1 MTRVTATNF
10 SNGGRTQK
18 PKTLKD
24 HMSGHKKLEIGQIL
38 TQNTNGYRKHSVTPE
53 VVTIHTETA
62 KPEQTKVDAP
72 KQEITAQQALTPK
85 PEQEKA
91 QIPAAEQPK
100 AEQAKQEVSSTKT
113 EQPKVEPAKQEVTAQ
128 KSEIPKMEQNKPQ
141 TEQAA
146 IQEKR
151 PKSTSIAGRR
161 HYEKKIGI
169 YKDKRPKNLAELR
182 KQRKKLE
189 VGQTLKEDTNGY
201 KNKTKVTTPAATA
214 VETQSSAPKE
224 HIDKPEV
231 KQTTNSAALNSD
243 KQSVTQKQNIA
254 TETKG
259 TITTKQTKPSI
270 VLNERGTY
278 DVKLAGEPTRT
289 FSTQADAQKFLDN
302 FTGKSKA
309 PKSAAQIVLN
319 ERGTYDVKLAGEP
332 TRTFSTQA
340 DAQKFLNNFTG
351 KSQNAAGQTLKFM
364 PDGTVEYNGNKYT
377 NFEQCQKAHPE
388 VKLSTQPQKG
398 NLTPIEAG
406 KAPFNKKFWGNAEAL
421 GKDVKLNYTPEVKT
435 FQLGANSK
443 AGLTPIQAGKA
454 PFNKKFWG
462 NADALGKDAKLNYTP
477 EVKTFQLGANN
488 KAELTPIQAGKAPFN
503 KKFWGN
509 AEALG
514 KDVKLNYAP
523 NPSGVKLG
531 AKAGQAAGTQT
542 GKFSIKQIK
551 QVFNTTN
558 IKNVFKSR
566 GGKFG
571 LIAAGVAAVGAGIAA
586 VASANSGEKGFTTA
600 YIKAP
605 EGYVDLLKNY
615 EQTHGTDVS
624 YKTLEEAIK

>member
-38 TQNTNGYRKHSVTPE
+38 TQNTNGYRKHSVAPE

-85 PEQEKA
+85 PELEKA

-100 AEQAKQEVSSTKT
+100 AEQAKQEVLSTKT

-146 IQEKR
+146 VQEKR

-201 KNKTKVTTPAATA
+201 KNKTNVTTPAATA
-214 VETQSSAPKE
+214 VETQSSAPKEE

-259 TITTKQTKPSI
+259 TITTKQTKPS
-270 VLNERGTY
+270 
-278 DVKLAGEPTRT
+278 
-289 FSTQADAQKFLDN
+289 
-302 FTGKSKA
+302 
-309 PKSAAQIVLN
+309 IVLN

-398 NLTPIEAG
+398 NLTPIE
-406 KAPFNKKFWGNAEAL
+406 
-421 GKDVKLNYTPEVKT
+421 
-435 FQLGANSK
+435 
-443 AGLTPIQAGKA
+443 AGKA

>member
-100 AEQAKQEVSSTKT
+100 AEQAKQELSTKPAEQPKQEVSSTKT

-201 KNKTKVTTPAATA
+201 KNKTNVTTPAATA
-214 VETQSSAPKE
+214 VETQSSAPK
-224 HIDKPEV
+224 
-231 KQTTNSAALNSD
+231 
-243 KQSVTQKQNIA
+243 NIL
-254 TETKG
+254 
-259 TITTKQTKPSI
+259 I
-270 VLNERGTY
+270 NR
-278 DVKLAGEPTRT
+278 KLSR
-289 FSTQADAQKFLDN
+289 L
-302 FTGKSKA
+302 
-309 PKSAAQIVLN
+309 QIVRL
-319 ERGTYDVKLAGEP
+319 
-332 TRTFSTQA
+332 
-340 DAQKFLNNFTG
+340 
-351 KSQNAAGQTLKFM
+351 
-364 PDGTVEYNGNKYT
+364 
-377 NFEQCQKAHPE
+377 
-388 VKLSTQPQKG
+388 
-398 NLTPIEAG
+398 
-406 KAPFNKKFWGNAEAL
+406 
-421 GKDVKLNYTPEVKT
+421 
-435 FQLGANSK
+435 
-443 AGLTPIQAGKA
+443 
-454 PFNKKFWG
+454 
-462 NADALGKDAKLNYTP
+462 
-477 EVKTFQLGANN
+477 
-488 KAELTPIQAGKAPFN
+488 
-503 KKFWGN
+503 
-509 AEALG
+509 
-514 KDVKLNYAP
+514 
-523 NPSGVKLG
+523 
-531 AKAGQAAGTQT
+531 
-542 GKFSIKQIK
+542 
-551 QVFNTTN
+551 
-558 IKNVFKSR
+558 
-566 GGKFG
+566 
-571 LIAAGVAAVGAGIAA
+571 
-586 VASANSGEKGFTTA
+586 
-600 YIKAP
+600 
-605 EGYVDLLKNY
+605 
-615 EQTHGTDVS
+615 
-624 YKTLEEAIK
+624 

>member
-201 KNKTKVTTPAATA
+201 KNKTNVTTPAATA

-406 KAPFNKKFWGNAEAL
+406 KAPFNKKFWGNADAL
-421 GKDVKLNYTPEVKT
+421 GKDAKLNYTPEVKT
-435 FQLGANSK
+435 FQLGANNK
-443 AGLTPIQAGKA
+443 AELTPIQAGKA

-462 NADALGKDAKLNYTP
+462 NAEALGKDVKLNYTP

-615 EQTHGTDVS
+615 EQIHGTDVS

>member
-201 KNKTKVTTPAATA
+201 KNKTNVTTPAATA

-289 FSTQADAQKFLDN
+289 FSTQADAQKFL
-302 FTGKSKA
+302 
-309 PKSAAQIVLN
+309 
-319 ERGTYDVKLAGEP
+319 
-332 TRTFSTQA
+332 
-340 DAQKFLNNFTG
+340 NNFTG

-377 NFEQCQKAHPE
+377 NFEQCHKAHPE

-398 NLTPIEAG
+398 NLTPIE
-406 KAPFNKKFWGNAEAL
+406 
-421 GKDVKLNYTPEVKT
+421 
-435 FQLGANSK
+435 
-443 AGLTPIQAGKA
+443 AGKA

-509 AEALG
+509 AEILG